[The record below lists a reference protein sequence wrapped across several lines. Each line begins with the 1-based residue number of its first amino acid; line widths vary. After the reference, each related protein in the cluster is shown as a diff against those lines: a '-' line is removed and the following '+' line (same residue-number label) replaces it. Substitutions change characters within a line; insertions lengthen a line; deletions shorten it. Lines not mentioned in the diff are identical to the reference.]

1 MGTATTEVAEKSEAV
16 LGEIV
21 LYHAKDGDDAA
32 ELVAFPLCPDMT
44 TFAAI
49 VTRSHARG
57 MVDLMILD
65 PSRGPMPRWKVP
77 FSREPR
83 PGTWTTREGEATRQA
98 ASSKSARS
106 QSD

>member
-1 MGTATTEVAEKSEAV
+1 MGTATRQAREKSEAV

-32 ELVAFPLCPDMT
+32 ELVPFPLCPGMT
-44 TFAAI
+44 TFPPLRTRSPPGGI
-49 VTRSHARG
+49 VT
-57 MVDLMILD
+57 LMTLA

-83 PGTWTTREGEATRQA
+83 PGTWTAREGEGARDGA
-98 ASSKSARS
+98 A
-106 QSD
+106 